1 MFPFFVAV
9 LIREI
14 SFNAPITGS
23 NYTEMG
29 VKSSNCPFVCTEPG
43 KYRMVRDLDVMQTF
57 ANESKGRFLRSYPDR
72 RVSQFLTG
80 RFSSLSDGAK
90 VRVLVIETILTD

>member
-1 MFPFFVAV
+1 
-9 LIREI
+9 
-14 SFNAPITGS
+14 
-23 NYTEMG
+23 
-29 VKSSNCPFVCTEPG
+29 
-43 KYRMVRDLDVMQTF
+43 MVRDLDVMQTF